1 MKENRLKYF
10 IAALT
15 ATALWGFFS
24 IPLRML
30 KAYPSDQILY
40 YRILTSLSI
49 TWIIISLFRRKK
61 IKEDIE
67 RIKKLNPA
75 QRKKILLLTLLAG
88 VLVTSNWFT
97 FIYAVNHVSLTSAAF
112 AYMVCPLLTAMGG
125 FIILKEHLTP
135 IKLVAIGIA
144 ILSILILAQGSV
156 RDVWWSVL
164 IAGLYAGYLIIQR
177 VVVEIDK
184 FNMLGIQLILSTLL
198 MLPLFIYQHGSFPWD
213 AHFWTIILIISVV
226 FTIIPLFLS
235 LYSLIGLPSS
245 TMGILIYANPL
256 VAFAVAFFYF
266 QESINQQQLS
276 AYLLLL
282 VAVIVFNWAMIASI
296 WKKYRNPQTEQN

>member
-1 MKENRLKYF
+1 MKESRVKYF

-30 KAYPSDQILY
+30 KAYPSDEILH

-49 TWIIISLFRRKK
+49 TWVVIALFRRQKL
-61 IKEDIE
+61 KEDIA
-67 RIKKLNPA
+67 RLKSLDA
-75 QRKKILLLTLLAG
+75 HRRKRILLLTLLAG
-88 VLVTSNWFT
+88 VLVTANWFA

-125 FIILKEHLTP
+125 FILLKEHLTP

-144 ILSILILAQGSV
+144 LISILILAQGSL

-164 IAGLYAGYLIIQR
+164 IASLYAGYLLIQR

-184 FNMLGIQLILSTLL
+184 FNMLGVQLVLSTLI
-198 MLPLFIYQHGSFPWD
+198 MLPFFFYHHGSFPWD
-213 AHFWTIILIISVV
+213 AHFWMVILVISVV

-256 VAFAVAFFYF
+256 VAFAVAIFYF
-266 QESINQQQLS
+266 HESINQQQVF
-276 AYLLLL
+276 AYILLLL
-282 VAVIVFNWAMIASI
+282 AVIVFNWALVASLLAKY
-296 WKKYRNPQTEQN
+296 KKQVY

>member
-1 MKENRLKYF
+1 MKENRIKYF
-10 IAALT
+10 IAAIT

-30 KAYPSDQILY
+30 KAYPSDEILH

-49 TWIIISLFRRKK
+49 TWLVIALFRKQK
-61 IKEDIE
+61 LKEDIA
-67 RIKKLNPA
+67 RLKGLDTK
-75 QRKKILLLTLLAG
+75 QRKRILALTLVAG
-88 VLVTSNWFT
+88 VLVTANWFT

-125 FIILKEHLTP
+125 FILLKEHLTP
-135 IKLVAIGIA
+135 IKLIAIGIA
-144 ILSILILAQGSV
+144 LISILILAQGSL

-164 IAGLYAGYLIIQR
+164 IASLYAGYLLIQR

-184 FNMLGIQLILSTLL
+184 FNMLGVQLILSTLI
-198 MLPLFIYQHGSFPWD
+198 MLPFFFYHHASFPWD
-213 AHFWTIILIISVV
+213 AHFWAVIVVISVV

-256 VAFAVAFFYF
+256 VAFAVAIFYF
-266 QESINQQQLS
+266 KESINQQQLL

-282 VAVIVFNWAMIASI
+282 LAVIVFNWALLASLLSKY
-296 WKKYRNPQTEQN
+296 KKQAS

>member
-1 MKENRLKYF
+1 MKESRLKYF

-30 KAYPSDQILY
+30 KAYPSDQILH

-49 TWIIISLFRRKK
+49 TWLIISLFRRKK
-61 IKEDIE
+61 LKEDID
-67 RIKKLNPA
+67 RLKNLAPKR
-75 QRKKILLLTLLAG
+75 RKKVIVLTLLAG
-88 VLVTSNWFT
+88 VLVTTNWFT

-125 FIILKEHLTP
+125 FVLLKEHLTP
-135 IKLVAIGIA
+135 IKLLAIGIA
-144 ILSILILAQGSV
+144 LVSILILAQGSV
-156 RDVWWSVL
+156 RDVWWSVI
-164 IAGLYAGYLIIQR
+164 IASLYAGYLIIQR

-184 FNMLGIQLILSTLL
+184 FNMLGLQLLLSTLL
-198 MLPLFIYQHGSFPWD
+198 MLPLFIYHHDPFPSD
-213 AHFWTIILIISVV
+213 TYFWTLIVIISVV

-266 QESINQQQLS
+266 QEPINQQQLT

-282 VAVIVFNWAMIASI
+282 VAVVVFNWAMIASI
-296 WKKYRNPQTEQN
+296 WKKYQKPQTD

>member
-1 MKENRLKYF
+1 MKESRVKYF

-30 KAYPSDQILY
+30 KAYPSDEILH

-49 TWIIISLFRRKK
+49 TWVVIALFRRQKL
-61 IKEDIE
+61 KEDIA
-67 RIKKLNPA
+67 RLKSLDA
-75 QRKKILLLTLLAG
+75 HRRKRILLLTLLAG
-88 VLVTSNWFT
+88 VLVTANWFA

-125 FIILKEHLTP
+125 FILLKEHLTP
-135 IKLVAIGIA
+135 IKFIAIGIA
-144 ILSILILAQGSV
+144 LISILILAQGSL

-164 IAGLYAGYLIIQR
+164 IASLYAGYLLIQR

-184 FNMLGIQLILSTLL
+184 FNMLGVQLVLSTLI
-198 MLPLFIYQHGSFPWD
+198 MLPFFLYHHGSFPWD
-213 AHFWTIILIISVV
+213 AHFWMIILVISVV

-256 VAFAVAFFYF
+256 VAFAVAIFYF
-266 QESINQQQLS
+266 HESINQQQVF
-276 AYLLLL
+276 AYGLLLL
-282 VAVIVFNWAMIASI
+282 AVIVFNWALVASLLAKY
-296 WKKYRNPQTEQN
+296 KKQVD

>member
-1 MKENRLKYF
+1 MKESRVKYF

-30 KAYPSDQILY
+30 KAYPSDEILH

-49 TWIIISLFRRKK
+49 TWLVIALFRRKK
-61 IKEDIE
+61 LKEDIA
-67 RIKKLNPA
+67 RLKSLDA
-75 QRKKILLLTLLAG
+75 HRRKRILLLTLLAG
-88 VLVTSNWFT
+88 VLVTANWFA

-125 FIILKEHLTP
+125 FILLKEHLTT
-135 IKLVAIGIA
+135 IKFIAIGIA
-144 ILSILILAQGSV
+144 LISILILAQGSL

-164 IAGLYAGYLIIQR
+164 IASLYTGYLLIQR

-184 FNMLGIQLILSTLL
+184 FNMLGVQLVLSTLI
-198 MLPLFIYQHGSFPWD
+198 MIPFFFYHHSSFPWD
-213 AHFWTIILIISVV
+213 AHFWMVILVISVV

-256 VAFAVAFFYF
+256 VAFAVAIFYF
-266 QESINQQQLS
+266 HESINQQQVF
-276 AYLLLL
+276 AYVLLLL
-282 VAVIVFNWAMIASI
+282 AVIVFNWALVASLLAKY
-296 WKKYRNPQTEQN
+296 KKQVD

>member
-10 IAALT
+10 IAAIT

-30 KAYPSDQILY
+30 KDYPSDEILH

-49 TWIIISLFRRKK
+49 TWLVIALFRKQK
-61 IKEDIE
+61 LKEDIA
-67 RIKKLNPA
+67 RLKGLDPKK
-75 QRKKILLLTLLAG
+75 RKRILLLTLLAG
-88 VLVTSNWFT
+88 VLVTANWFA

-125 FIILKEHLTP
+125 FILLKEHLTP
-135 IKLVAIGIA
+135 IKLIAIGIA
-144 ILSILILAQGSV
+144 LISILILAQGSL

-164 IAGLYAGYLIIQR
+164 IASLYAGYLLIQR

-184 FNMLGIQLILSTLL
+184 FNMLGVQLVLSTLI
-198 MLPLFIYQHGSFPWD
+198 MLPFFFYHHASFPWD
-213 AHFWTIILIISVV
+213 GHFWSVIVVISVV

-256 VAFAVAFFYF
+256 VAFAVAIFYF
-266 QESINQQQLS
+266 HESINQQQIL
-276 AYLLLL
+276 AYALLLL
-282 VAVIVFNWAMIASI
+282 AVIVFNWALVDSLLAR
-296 WKKYRNPQTEQN
+296 YRKQEP

>member
-1 MKENRLKYF
+1 MKESRVKYF

-30 KAYPSDQILY
+30 KAYPSDEILH

-49 TWIIISLFRRKK
+49 TWVVIALFRRQKL
-61 IKEDIE
+61 KEDIA
-67 RIKKLNPA
+67 RLKSLDA
-75 QRKKILLLTLLAG
+75 HRRKRILLLTLLAG
-88 VLVTSNWFT
+88 VLVTANWFA

-125 FIILKEHLTP
+125 FILLKEHLTP
-135 IKLVAIGIA
+135 IKFIAIGIA
-144 ILSILILAQGSV
+144 LISILILAQGSL

-164 IAGLYAGYLIIQR
+164 IASLYAGYLLIQR

-184 FNMLGIQLILSTLL
+184 FNMLGVQLVLSTLI
-198 MLPLFIYQHGSFPWD
+198 MLPFFLYHHGSFPWD
-213 AHFWTIILIISVV
+213 AHFWMIILVISVV

-256 VAFAVAFFYF
+256 VAFAVAIFYF
-266 QESINQQQLS
+266 HESINQQQVF
-276 AYLLLL
+276 AYILLLL
-282 VAVIVFNWAMIASI
+282 AIIVFNWALVASLLAKY
-296 WKKYRNPQTEQN
+296 KKQVD